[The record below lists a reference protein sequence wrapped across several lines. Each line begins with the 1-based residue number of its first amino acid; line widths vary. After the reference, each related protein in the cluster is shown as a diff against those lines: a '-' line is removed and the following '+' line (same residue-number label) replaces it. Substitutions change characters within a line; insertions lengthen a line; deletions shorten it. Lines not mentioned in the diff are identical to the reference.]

1 VDRIVVRLALGGE
14 PGGLMN
20 PNDHDVMAPTTRAM
34 LTVCVMMATIMQAL
48 DTTIANVA
56 LPYMQGSL
64 STTQDQVNWVLT
76 SYIVAAAI
84 MTSPLGWMAT
94 RFGRKRLFIVCTAG
108 FTIAS
113 MLCGVAQSIEQ
124 MVGFRLLQ
132 GVFGAALVPL
142 SQAVMLDAYPPAR
155 RGQAMAIW
163 GMGVML
169 GPIMGP
175 TLGGWLTDNYS
186 WRWVFFVNLPFG
198 ILTVLGLS
206 AFMKESVVRRDVPFS
221 WFGFLPL
228 SLGIGALQMMLDR
241 GQEQGWFTS
250 GEIVAEAILA
260 VVGFYFFLVD
270 TTTSKRPF
278 IAMRIFRDWNF
289 SVAVV
294 FMFLIGIILLAT
306 MALVTPFLQN
316 LLGYP
321 VLASGYLLGTR
332 GVGTFIA
339 MMLVGRLLGRYDARI
354 LVLIGLILSTFSL
367 WMMVGWTPDTSARSI
382 AIDSV
387 VQGVGLGFVFV
398 PLNTIAFATL
408 PGALRTE
415 GAALWTLIR
424 NIGSSVGISVVIAQ
438 LTNMITVFHSQL
450 TDYVSPFSD
459 ALRLPN
465 AAPLAGHSLSTL
477 GQLDGLVTQQA
488 AIMAYSNDFLL
499 MTFVSLSAFPLLALI
514 RASKAPS
521 RPSRQAPSAAA
532 AAAME

>member
-1 VDRIVVRLALGGE
+1 
-14 PGGLMN
+14 MN
-20 PNDHDVMAPTTRAM
+20 QQTADNMAPLTRAM
-34 LTVCVMMATIMQAL
+34 LTVCVMMATVMQAL

-64 STTQDQVNWVLT
+64 STTQDQINWVLT

-84 MTSPLGWMAT
+84 MTSPLGWLAT
-94 RFGRKRLFIVCTAG
+94 RVGRKKLFIVCTAG
-108 FTIAS
+108 FTVAS
-113 MLCGVAQSIEQ
+113 MLCGIAQSIEE
-124 MVGFRLLQ
+124 MVAFRLLQ

-155 RGQAMAIW
+155 RGSAMAIW

-175 TLGGWLTDNYS
+175 TLGGWLTEYYS

-206 AFMKESVVRRDVPFS
+206 AFMTESPVRRDVPFS
-221 WFGFLPL
+221 WFGFLSL

-241 GQEQGWFTS
+241 GQDLGWFGS
-250 GEIVAEAILA
+250 GEVVAEAILS

-270 TTTSKRPF
+270 STTSKRPF
-278 IAMRIFRDWNF
+278 VAVRIFRDWNF
-289 SVAVV
+289 SVALV
-294 FMFLIGIILLAT
+294 FMFIIGIILLAT
-306 MALVTPFLQN
+306 MALVTPFIQN

-332 GVGTFIA
+332 GVGTFFA
-339 MMLVGRLLGRYDARI
+339 MMLVGRLLGKYDARI
-354 LVLIGLILSTFSL
+354 LIFIGLVLSTASL
-367 WMMVGWTPDTSARSI
+367 WVMVGWTTDTSATTI
-382 AIDSV
+382 AIYSV
-387 VQGVGLGFVFV
+387 IQGVGLGFVFV

-424 NIGSSVGISVVIAQ
+424 NIGSSVGISIVIAQ
-438 LTNMITVFHSQL
+438 LTNMVTTYHSQL
-450 TDYVSPFSD
+450 VEHVTPFND
-459 ALRLPN
+459 AMRLPD
-465 AAPLAGHSLSTL
+465 AVTIAGQSLGTLAR
-477 GQLDGLVTQQA
+477 LDGLVTQQA
-488 AIMAYSNDFLL
+488 AIIAYSNDFLL

-514 RASKAPS
+514 RAAKSAPAPS
-521 RPSRQAPSAAA
+521 GQGHSA

>member
-1 VDRIVVRLALGGE
+1 MSRETAE
-14 PGGLMN
+14 T
-20 PNDHDVMAPTTRAM
+20 MAPLTRAM
-34 LTVCVMMATIMQAL
+34 LTVCVMMATVMQAL

-64 STTQDQVNWVLT
+64 STTQDQINWVLT

-94 RFGRKRLFIVCTAG
+94 RIGRKKLFIVCTVG
-108 FTIAS
+108 FTVAS
-113 MLCGVAQSIEQ
+113 MLCGIAQNIEQ
-124 MVGFRLLQ
+124 MVAFRLLQ

-155 RGQAMAIW
+155 RGAAMAIW

-175 TLGGWLTDNYS
+175 TLGGWLTEYYS

-206 AFMKESVVRRDVPFS
+206 AFMRESPIRRDQPFS
-221 WFGFLPL
+221 WFGFLSL

-241 GQEQGWFTS
+241 GQDQGWFGS
-250 GEIVAEAILA
+250 GEIVAEAILSI
-260 VVGFYFFLVD
+260 VGFYFFIVD
-270 TTTSKRPF
+270 STTSKRPF
-278 IAMRIFRDWNF
+278 IALRIFRDWNF
-289 SVAVV
+289 SIALI

-306 MALVTPFLQN
+306 MALVTPFIQN

-321 VLASGYLLGTR
+321 VLSSGYLLGTR
-332 GVGTFIA
+332 GVGTFFA
-339 MMLVGRLLGRYDARI
+339 MMLVGRLLGKYDARLMI
-354 LVLIGLILSTFSL
+354 FFGLTLATASL
-367 WMMVGWTPDTSARSI
+367 WVMVGWNTDVSARAI
-382 AIDSV
+382 AIDSIA
-387 VQGVGLGFVFV
+387 QGVGLGFVFV
-398 PLNTIAFATL
+398 PLNTVAFATL

-438 LTNMITVFHSQL
+438 LTNMVTTYHSQL
-450 TDYVSPFSD
+450 VEHVTPFND
-459 ALRLPN
+459 AMRLPD
-465 AAPLAGHSLSTL
+465 AATIAGQSLGALAR
-477 GQLDGLVTQQA
+477 LDGLVTQQA
-488 AIMAYSNDFLL
+488 AIIAYSNDFLL

-514 RASKAPS
+514 RAAKSAPAAS
-521 RPSRQAPSAAA
+521 RDGHSA